1 MIGQDLL
8 LAQTLLE
15 KGEVVAIPTETV
27 YGLAGN
33 ACDENAVL
41 KIFEIKNRPHFDPLI
56 VHFGNIQQL
65 KNYVLEIPEKAQLL
79 MDLFWPGPLTILLY
93 KNDKTPFLITSGSD
107 KVAVRIPNHPL
118 TLQLLNQ
125 LNFPLAAP
133 SANPFGYISPT
144 KAIHVEKQLGDKIP
158 YIIDGGS
165 CDIGL
170 ESSIIDCT
178 EQPFKILRLGGLS
191 IETIEKGINEKVD
204 FHLTQNSNPAA
215 PGQLDKHYSPRTPFK
230 LVEDFKPVISQN
242 QHKSIAFITFGQAQV
257 DDFPFINLSQN
268 GDINE
273 AAKHLFDTMRILDE
287 QKHDVIYAQLLPET
301 GLGKAINDRLRRAAA
316 KG

>member
-8 LAQTLLE
+8 LAQRFLE
-15 KGEVVAIPTETV
+15 NGEIVAIPTETV

-56 VHFGNIQQL
+56 VHFGNREQL
-65 KNYVLEIPEKAQLL
+65 KNYVLEIPEKANLL
-79 MDLFWPGPLTILLY
+79 MDLFWPGPLTLLLY
-93 KNDKTPFLITSGSD
+93 KSDKIPLLVTSGSD
-107 KVAVRIPNHPL
+107 KVALRIPNHPL
-118 TLQLLNQ
+118 TLQLLNH

-144 KAIHVEKQLGDKIP
+144 KAAHVEKQLGDKIP

-165 CDIGL
+165 CEVGL
-170 ESSIIDCT
+170 ESTIIDCT
-178 EQPFKILRLGGLS
+178 VQPFKILRLGGLS
-191 IETIEKGINEKVD
+191 IEMIEQGINEKVEY
-204 FHLTQNSNPAA
+204 HLTQNSNPAA
-215 PGQLDKHYSPRTPFK
+215 PGQLDKHYSPRTPFR
-230 LVEDFKPVISQN
+230 LVDDFNPIINEKQPLA
-242 QHKSIAFITFGQAQV
+242 IAFLTFGQAQV
-257 DDFPFINLSQN
+257 NDFPCINLSPQ

-273 AAKHLFDTMRILDE
+273 AAKHLFDAMRTLDE
-287 QKHDVIYAQLLPET
+287 QKHDVIYAKLLPET

-316 KG
+316 K

>member
-8 LAQTLLE
+8 LAQRFLE
-15 KGEVVAIPTETV
+15 NGEIVAIPTETV

-56 VHFGNIQQL
+56 VHFGNREQL

-79 MDLFWPGPLTILLY
+79 MDLFWPGPLTLLLY
-93 KNDKTPFLITSGSD
+93 KSDKIPLLVTSGSD
-107 KVAVRIPNHPL
+107 KVALRIPNHPL
-118 TLQLLNQ
+118 TLQLLNH

-144 KAIHVEKQLGDKIP
+144 KAAHVEKQLGDKIP

-165 CDIGL
+165 CEVGL
-170 ESSIIDCT
+170 ESTIIDCT
-178 EQPFKILRLGGLS
+178 VQPFKILRLGGLS
-191 IETIEKGINEKVD
+191 IEMIEQGINEKVEY
-204 FHLTQNSNPAA
+204 HLTQNSNPAA
-215 PGQLDKHYSPRTPFK
+215 PGQLDKHYSPKTPFR
-230 LVEDFKPVISQN
+230 LVDDFNSIFNEKQPLA
-242 QHKSIAFITFGQAQV
+242 IAFLTFGQAQV
-257 DDFPFINLSQN
+257 NDFPCINLSPQ

-273 AAKHLFDTMRILDE
+273 AAKHLFDAMRTLDE
-287 QKHDVIYAQLLPET
+287 QKHDVIYAKLLPET

-316 KG
+316 K

>member
-8 LAQTLLE
+8 LAQRFLE
-15 KGEVVAIPTETV
+15 NGEIVAIPTETV

-56 VHFGNIQQL
+56 VHFGNREQL

-79 MDLFWPGPLTILLY
+79 MDLFWPGPLTLLLY
-93 KNDKTPFLITSGSD
+93 KNDKIPLLVTSGSD
-107 KVAVRIPNHPL
+107 KVALRIPNHPL
-118 TLQLLNQ
+118 TLQLLNH

-144 KAIHVEKQLGDKIP
+144 KAAHVEKQLGDKIP

-165 CDIGL
+165 CEVGL
-170 ESSIIDCT
+170 ESTIIDCSV
-178 EQPFKILRLGGLS
+178 QPFKILRLGGLS
-191 IETIEKGINEKVD
+191 IETIEQGINEKVEY
-204 FHLTQNSNPAA
+204 HLTQNSNPAA
-215 PGQLDKHYSPRTPFK
+215 PGQLDKHYSPRTPFR
-230 LVEDFKPVISQN
+230 LVNNFNPIINEKQPLA
-242 QHKSIAFITFGQAQV
+242 IAFLTFGQAQLN
-257 DDFPFINLSQN
+257 DFPCINLSPQ

-273 AAKHLFDTMRILDE
+273 AAKHLFDAMRTLDE
-287 QKHDVIYAQLLPET
+287 QKHDVIYAKLLPET

-316 KG
+316 K

>member
-56 VHFGNIQQL
+56 VHFGNMEQL
-65 KNYVLEIPEKAQLL
+65 KNYVLEIPEKAQQL
-79 MDLFWPGPLTILLY
+79 MDLFWPGPLTILLH
-93 KNDKTPFLITSGSD
+93 KNDKIAFLITSGSD
-107 KVAVRIPNHPL
+107 KMAVRIPNHPL

-144 KAIHVEKQLGDKIP
+144 KAKHVEKQLGDKIP

-165 CDIGL
+165 CEVGL
-170 ESSIIDCT
+170 ESTIIDCT
-178 EQPFKILRLGGLS
+178 VLPFKILRLGGLS

-230 LVEDFKPVISQN
+230 LVEDFKPIISQN

-257 DDFPFINLSQN
+257 DNFPFINLSQN

>member
-56 VHFGNIQQL
+56 IHFGNIEQL
-65 KNYVLEIPEKAQLL
+65 KNYVLDIPEKAQLL
-79 MDLFWPGPLTILLY
+79 MDLFWPGPLTLLLY
-93 KNDKTPFLITSGSD
+93 KNDNIPFLVTSGSD
-107 KVAVRIPNHPL
+107 KVALRIPSHLL
-118 TLQLLNQ
+118 TLQLLNH

-144 KAIHVEKQLGDKIP
+144 KAVHVEKQLGDKIP

-165 CDIGL
+165 CEVGL
-170 ESSIIDCT
+170 ESTIIDCT
-178 EQPFKILRLGGLS
+178 VRPFKILRLGGLS
-191 IETIEKGINEKVD
+191 IETIEQGINEKVEY
-204 FHLTQNSNPAA
+204 HLTQNSNPAA
-215 PGQLDKHYSPRTPFK
+215 PGQLDKHYSPRTPFR
-230 LVEDFKPVISQN
+230 LVDEFN
-242 QHKSIAFITFGQAQV
+242 SIINEKQPLAMAFLTFGQAQV
-257 DDFPFINLSQN
+257 NDFPCINLSPQ
-268 GDINE
+268 GDINK
-273 AAKHLFDTMRILDE
+273 AAKHLFDAMRTLDE
-287 QKHDVIYAQLLPET
+287 QKHDVIYAKLLPET

-316 KG
+316 K

>member
-8 LAQTLLE
+8 LAQNFLE
-15 KGEVVAIPTETV
+15 NGEIVAIPTETV

-56 VHFGNIQQL
+56 VHFGNREQL

-93 KNDKTPFLITSGSD
+93 KNDKIPLLVTSGSD
-107 KVAVRIPNHPL
+107 KVALRIPNHPL
-118 TLQLLNQ
+118 TLQLLNH

-144 KAIHVEKQLGDKIP
+144 KATHVEKQLGDKIP

-165 CDIGL
+165 CEVGL
-170 ESSIIDCT
+170 ESTIIDCT
-178 EQPFKILRLGGLS
+178 VQPFKILRLGGLS
-191 IETIEKGINEKVD
+191 IETIEQGINEKVEY
-204 FHLTQNSNPAA
+204 HLTQNSNPAA
-215 PGQLDKHYSPRTPFK
+215 PGQLDKHYSPRTPFR
-230 LVEDFKPVISQN
+230 LVDDFN
-242 QHKSIAFITFGQAQV
+242 SIIYEKQPLAMAFLTFGQQQV
-257 DDFPFINLSQN
+257 NDFPCINLSPQ

-273 AAKHLFDTMRILDE
+273 AAKHLFDAMRILDE
-287 QKHDVIYAQLLPET
+287 QKHDVIYAKLLPET

-316 KG
+316 K

>member
-8 LAQTLLE
+8 FAQRFLE
-15 KGEVVAIPTETV
+15 NGEIVAIPTETV

-56 VHFGNIQQL
+56 VHFGNREQL
-65 KNYVLEIPEKAQLL
+65 KNYVLEIPEKAKLL
-79 MDLFWPGPLTILLY
+79 MDLFWPGPLTVLLY
-93 KNDKTPFLITSGSD
+93 KNDKIPLLVTSGSD
-107 KVAVRIPNHPL
+107 KVALRIPNHPL

-144 KAIHVEKQLGDKIP
+144 KATHVEKQLGDKIP

-165 CDIGL
+165 CEVGL
-170 ESSIIDCT
+170 ESTIIDCT
-178 EQPFKILRLGGLS
+178 VQPFRILRLGGLS
-191 IETIEKGINEKVD
+191 IETIEQGINEKVEY
-204 FHLTQNSNPAA
+204 HLTQNSNPAA
-215 PGQLDKHYSPRTPFK
+215 PGQLDKHYSPRTPFR
-230 LVEDFKPVISQN
+230 LVDDFNQVINEKQP
-242 QHKSIAFITFGQAQV
+242 IAAAFLTFGYAQV
-257 DDFPFINLSQN
+257 NDFPFINLSPQ

-273 AAKHLFDTMRILDE
+273 AAKHLFDAMRTLDE
-287 QKHDVIYAQLLPET
+287 QKHDVIYAKLLPET

-316 KG
+316 KL

>member
-56 VHFGNIQQL
+56 IHFGNIEQL
-65 KNYVLEIPEKAQLL
+65 KNYVLDIPEKAQLL

-93 KNDKTPFLITSGSD
+93 KNDNIPFLVTSGSD
-107 KVAVRIPNHPL
+107 KVALRIPCHLL
-118 TLQLLNQ
+118 TLQLLNH

-144 KAIHVEKQLGDKIP
+144 KAAHVEKQLGDKIP

-165 CDIGL
+165 CEVGL
-170 ESSIIDCT
+170 ESTIIDCT
-178 EQPFKILRLGGLS
+178 VQPFKILRLGGLS
-191 IETIEKGINEKVD
+191 IETIEQGINEKVEY
-204 FHLTQNSNPAA
+204 HLTQNSNPAA
-215 PGQLDKHYSPRTPFK
+215 PGQLDKHYSPRTPFR
-230 LVEDFKPVISQN
+230 LVDEFN
-242 QHKSIAFITFGQAQV
+242 SIINEKQPLAMAFLTFGQQQV
-257 DDFPFINLSQN
+257 NNFPYINLSPK

-273 AAKHLFDTMRILDE
+273 AAKHLFDAMRTLDE
-287 QKHDVIYAQLLPET
+287 QKHDVIYAKLLPET

-316 KG
+316 K

>member
-8 LAQTLLE
+8 LAQRFLE
-15 KGEVVAIPTETV
+15 NGEIVAIPTETV

-56 VHFGNIQQL
+56 VHFGNREQL

-79 MDLFWPGPLTILLY
+79 MDLFWPGPLTLLLY
-93 KNDKTPFLITSGSD
+93 KNDKIPLLVTSGSD
-107 KVAVRIPNHPL
+107 KVALRIPNHPL
-118 TLQLLNQ
+118 TLQLLNH

-144 KAIHVEKQLGDKIP
+144 KAAHVEKQLGDKIP

-165 CDIGL
+165 CEVGL
-170 ESSIIDCT
+170 ESTIIDCT
-178 EQPFKILRLGGLS
+178 VQPFKILRLGGLS
-191 IETIEKGINEKVD
+191 IEMIEQGINEKVEY
-204 FHLTQNSNPAA
+204 HLTQNSNPAA
-215 PGQLDKHYSPRTPFK
+215 PGQLDKHYSPRTPFR
-230 LVEDFKPVISQN
+230 LVDNFNPIINEKQPLA
-242 QHKSIAFITFGQAQV
+242 IAFLTFGQAQV
-257 DDFPFINLSQN
+257 NDFPCINLSPQ

-273 AAKHLFDTMRILDE
+273 AAKHLFDAMRTLDE
-287 QKHDVIYAQLLPET
+287 QKHDVIYAKLLPET

-316 KG
+316 K

>member
-8 LAQTLLE
+8 LAQRFLE
-15 KGEVVAIPTETV
+15 NGEIVAIPTETV

-56 VHFGNIQQL
+56 VHFGNREQL
-65 KNYVLEIPEKAQLL
+65 KNYVLEIPEKAKLL
-79 MDLFWPGPLTILLY
+79 MDLFWPGPLTLLLY
-93 KNDKTPFLITSGSD
+93 KNDKIPLLVTSGSD
-107 KVAVRIPNHPL
+107 KVALRIPNHPL
-118 TLQLLNQ
+118 TLQLLNH

-144 KAIHVEKQLGDKIP
+144 KAAHVEKQLGDKIP

-165 CDIGL
+165 CEVGL
-170 ESSIIDCT
+170 ESTIIDCT
-178 EQPFKILRLGGLS
+178 VQPFKILRLGGLS
-191 IETIEKGINEKVD
+191 IETIEQGINEKVEY
-204 FHLTQNSNPAA
+204 HLTQNSNPAA
-215 PGQLDKHYSPRTPFK
+215 PGQLDKHYSPKTPFR
-230 LVEDFKPVISQN
+230 LVDNFNPIINEKQPLA
-242 QHKSIAFITFGQAQV
+242 IAFLTFGQAQV
-257 DDFPFINLSQN
+257 NDFPCINLSPQ

-273 AAKHLFDTMRILDE
+273 AAKHLFDAMRTLDE
-287 QKHDVIYAQLLPET
+287 QKHDVIYAKLLPET

-316 KG
+316 K

>member
-8 LAQTLLE
+8 LAQKFLNN
-15 KGEVVAIPTETV
+15 GDVVAIPTETV

-33 ACDENAVL
+33 ACNENAVL

-56 VHFGNIQQL
+56 VHFGNFEQL
-65 KNYVLEIPEKAQLL
+65 KNYVLEIPDKAQIL
-79 MDLFWPGPLTILLY
+79 MDLYWPGPLTILLY
-93 KNDKTPFLITSGSD
+93 KSDKIPFLVTSGSD

-118 TLQLLNQ
+118 SLQLLNL

-144 KAIHVEKQLGDKIP
+144 KAAHVEKQLGDKIP

-165 CDIGL
+165 CEVGL
-170 ESSIIDCT
+170 ESTIIDCT
-178 EQPFKILRLGGLS
+178 VQPFKILRLGGLS
-191 IETIEKGINEKVD
+191 IEKIEQGINEKVD
-204 FHLTQNSNPAA
+204 YYLTQNSNPAA

-230 LVEDFKPVISQN
+230 LVDDFNTIVIN
-242 QHKSIAFITFGQAQV
+242 EKKKSIAFITFGQERV
-257 DDFPFINLSQN
+257 NDFPFINLSKN

-273 AAKHLFDTMRILDE
+273 AAKHLFDTMRTLDE
-287 QKHDVIYAQLLPET
+287 QKHDVIYAKLLPEI
-301 GLGKAINDRLRRAAA
+301 GLGKAINDRLKRAAA
-316 KG
+316 K

>member
-8 LAQTLLE
+8 LAQRFLE
-15 KGEVVAIPTETV
+15 NGEIVAIPTETV

-56 VHFGNIQQL
+56 VHFGNREQL
-65 KNYVLEIPEKAQLL
+65 KNYVLEIPEKANLL
-79 MDLFWPGPLTILLY
+79 MDLFWPGPLTLLLY
-93 KNDKTPFLITSGSD
+93 KSDKIPLLVTSGSD
-107 KVAVRIPNHPL
+107 KVALRIPNHPL
-118 TLQLLNQ
+118 TLQLLNH

-144 KAIHVEKQLGDKIP
+144 KAAHVEKQLGDKIP

-165 CDIGL
+165 CEVGL
-170 ESSIIDCT
+170 ESTIIDCT
-178 EQPFKILRLGGLS
+178 VQPFKILRLGGLS
-191 IETIEKGINEKVD
+191 IEMIEQGINEKVEY
-204 FHLTQNSNPAA
+204 HLTQNSNPAA
-215 PGQLDKHYSPRTPFK
+215 PGQLDKHYSPRTPFR
-230 LVEDFKPVISQN
+230 LVDDFNSIFNEKQPLA
-242 QHKSIAFITFGQAQV
+242 IAFLTFGQAQV
-257 DDFPFINLSQN
+257 NDFPCINLSPQ

-273 AAKHLFDTMRILDE
+273 AAKHLFDAMRTLDE
-287 QKHDVIYAQLLPET
+287 QKHDVIYAKLLPET

-316 KG
+316 K

>member
-8 LAQTLLE
+8 LAQRFLE
-15 KGEVVAIPTETV
+15 NGEIVAIPTETV

-56 VHFGNIQQL
+56 VHFGNREQL

-79 MDLFWPGPLTILLY
+79 MDLFWPGPLTLLLY
-93 KNDKTPFLITSGSD
+93 KNDKIPLLVTSGSD
-107 KVAVRIPNHPL
+107 KVALRIPNHPL
-118 TLQLLNQ
+118 TLQLLNH

-144 KAIHVEKQLGDKIP
+144 KAAHVEKQLGDKIP

-165 CDIGL
+165 CEVGL
-170 ESSIIDCT
+170 ESTIIDCT
-178 EQPFKILRLGGLS
+178 VQPFKILRLGGLS
-191 IETIEKGINEKVD
+191 IETIEQGINEKVEY
-204 FHLTQNSNPAA
+204 HLTQNSNPAA
-215 PGQLDKHYSPRTPFK
+215 PGQLDKHYSPKTPFR
-230 LVEDFKPVISQN
+230 LVDNFNPIINEKQPLA
-242 QHKSIAFITFGQAQV
+242 IAFLTFGQAQV
-257 DDFPFINLSQN
+257 NDFPCINLSPQ

-273 AAKHLFDTMRILDE
+273 AAKHLFDAMRTLDE
-287 QKHDVIYAQLLPET
+287 QKHDVIYAKLLPET

-316 KG
+316 K

>member
-8 LAQTLLE
+8 LAQRFLE
-15 KGEVVAIPTETV
+15 NGEIVAIPTETV

-56 VHFGNIQQL
+56 VHFGNREQL
-65 KNYVLEIPEKAQLL
+65 KNYVLEIPEKANLL
-79 MDLFWPGPLTILLY
+79 MDLFWPGPLTLLLY
-93 KNDKTPFLITSGSD
+93 KSDKIPLLVTSGSD
-107 KVAVRIPNHPL
+107 KVALRIPNHPL
-118 TLQLLNQ
+118 TLQLLNH

-144 KAIHVEKQLGDKIP
+144 KAAHVEKQLGDKIP

-165 CDIGL
+165 CEVGL
-170 ESSIIDCT
+170 ESTIIDCT
-178 EQPFKILRLGGLS
+178 VQPFKILRLGGLS
-191 IETIEKGINEKVD
+191 IEMIEQGINEKVEY
-204 FHLTQNSNPAA
+204 HLTQNSNPAA
-215 PGQLDKHYSPRTPFK
+215 PGQLDKHYSPRTPFR
-230 LVEDFKPVISQN
+230 LVDNFNPIINEKQPLA
-242 QHKSIAFITFGQAQV
+242 IAFLTFGQAQV
-257 DDFPFINLSQN
+257 NDFPCINLSPQ

-273 AAKHLFDTMRILDE
+273 AAKHLFDAMRTLDE
-287 QKHDVIYAQLLPET
+287 QKHDVIYAKLLPET

-316 KG
+316 K

>member
-8 LAQTLLE
+8 LAQRFLE
-15 KGEVVAIPTETV
+15 NGEIVAIPTETV

-56 VHFGNIQQL
+56 VHFGNREQL

-79 MDLFWPGPLTILLY
+79 MDLFWPGPLTLLLY
-93 KNDKTPFLITSGSD
+93 KSDKIPLLVTSGSD
-107 KVAVRIPNHPL
+107 KVALRIPNHPL
-118 TLQLLNQ
+118 TLQLLNH

-144 KAIHVEKQLGDKIP
+144 KAAHVEKQLGDKIP

-165 CDIGL
+165 CEVGL
-170 ESSIIDCT
+170 ESTIIDCT
-178 EQPFKILRLGGLS
+178 VQPFKILRLGGLS
-191 IETIEKGINEKVD
+191 IETIEQGINEKVEY
-204 FHLTQNSNPAA
+204 HLTQNSNPAA
-215 PGQLDKHYSPRTPFK
+215 PGQLDKHYSPRTPFR
-230 LVEDFKPVISQN
+230 LVDDFNYIFNEKQSLA
-242 QHKSIAFITFGQAQV
+242 IAFLTFGQAQAN
-257 DDFPFINLSQN
+257 DFPCINLSPQ

-273 AAKHLFDTMRILDE
+273 AAKHLFDAMRTLDE
-287 QKHDVIYAQLLPET
+287 QKHDVIYAKLLPET

-316 KG
+316 K